1 MRNVWARWCWCLVV
15 IGAVACGKV
24 TGEAPD
30 AGPGT
35 PPPDAAPPP
44 LPTVFQL
51 ELVAGDIGGAGNV
64 DGTGASARFNTPTS
78 VAVDSS
84 GNVFVADENN
94 SLLRKVSRT
103 GEVTTVA
110 GAAGV
115 FGTADGSG
123 AVARFDF
130 PTGVAVDGAGS
141 VYVIDTNNSTVRKVT
156 SDGTVSTLAGDP
168 LLSGGGDGT
177 GIGAQFRFPTGGAV
191 DLNGNVFVADRGN
204 DTVRKIT
211 AAGVVTTIAGSP
223 QVTGTTDATGAA
235 ARFNGPTGVAVD
247 ATGNVFVADQN
258 NHTIRKIAPGGA
270 VITLAGG
277 AGLSGTTDATGTA
290 ARFNGPASV
299 AVDVNVFVADQ
310 NNHTIRKIAPGG
322 AVTTIAG
329 AAGKPGT
336 DDGIGTAARFTNPS
350 GVAVAASGTL
360 FIADQR
366 NAVIRKMT
374 PDGAVTTVAGAPIL
388 AGSVDGT
395 GAAARFNR
403 PIGVATDAAGN
414 TYVADSA
421 NAVIRKITST
431 GVTTTIAGT
440 VGVEG
445 GADGV
450 GAAAQFTGPSGIAVD
465 STGNLYVAEIENN
478 TIRKI
483 TSTGTVTT
491 LAGVA
496 GKTGATDGAGNTARF
511 CSPSAVVVDSTGNLF
526 VTDQANHTIRKITS
540 EGVVSTVAGTA
551 GQRGTTDG
559 NGAAAR
565 FDSPSALTVDGAGN
579 LYVTDANNY
588 TIRKITPT
596 GDVTTLAGTAGVLGN
611 ADGTGAAARFSSLSA
626 IAIDATGNL
635 YAADI
640 AASTVRKITP
650 TGEVTTVVGVANAT
664 GILLGPTPRLAHPS
678 GIAAFGGDLMISDT
692 NAILVLH
699 RAPIGD

>member
-1 MRNVWARWCWCLVV
+1 V